1 MAYVIVGASLAGAN
15 AAETLRAEG
24 FPGEIV
30 LVGDESELPYERPP
44 LSKGFLLGN
53 QALAESFVHPAEWY
67 QKNEIDLYLST
78 RVTELDVQGKRL
90 TLSSGE
96 QLGYEKLL
104 LATGARPRP
113 FDLAGVRY
121 LRVMRDSQELKEL
134 LTPGR
139 QVVVVG
145 AGWIGLEVAAAARTH
160 GAEVTVVELDRLP
173 LRRVLGDELAE
184 FYRDVHIEKGVKFH
198 FGHSVSSADG
208 TSVTLDD
215 GTVIPA
221 EVILAGVGVAPNT
234 ELAQDAGLAVDNGV
248 VVSESLET
256 SAKDVFACGDVASW
270 HHPFLGTHIRV
281 EHWENA
287 RQSGMAAARAMLGQ
301 PVSYD
306 WIPYF
311 YSDQY
316 DVGMEYSGYVGR
328 DGYDSVV
335 YRGDRQ
341 TGEFIAFWVKDGKVL
356 AGMNVNVWDVQDA
369 IRALIKAGYE
379 GKPVDPARL
388 ADPDVP
394 LDEALS

>member
-1 MAYVIVGASLAGAN
+1 MAFVIVGASLAGAN

-24 FPGEIV
+24 FTGEIV
-30 LVGDESELPYERPP
+30 MVGEEVELPYERPP

-53 QALAESFVHPAEWY
+53 QALEEAFVHPAEWY
-67 QKNEIDLYLST
+67 QEKGISLYLST
-78 RVTELDVQGKRL
+78 RATALDVAAKQL

-113 FDLAGVRY
+113 FDLAGARY
-121 LRVMRDSQELKEL
+121 LRVMQDSREIKEL
-134 LTPGR
+134 LTEGR
-139 QVVVVG
+139 RVVVIG
-145 AGWIGLEVAAAARTH
+145 AGWIGLEVAAAGRTH

-184 FYRDVHIEKGVKFH
+184 FYRDVHVDKGVTFH
-198 FGHSVSSADG
+198 FGHSVTAADG
-208 TSVTLDD
+208 ESVTLDD
-215 GTVIPA
+215 GTVIA
-221 EVILAGVGVAPNT
+221 ADVLVAGVGVVPNT
-234 ELAQDAGLAVDNGV
+234 ELAEGAGLTVDNGI

-256 SAKDVFACGDVASW
+256 SAADVFACGDVASW
-270 HHPFLGTHIRV
+270 RHPSLDTNVRV

-301 PVSYD
+301 SVTYD

-328 DGYDSVV
+328 DGYDTVV

-341 TGEFIAFWVKDGKVL
+341 AREFIAFWVKDGRVL
-356 AGMNVNVWDVQDA
+356 AGMNVNVWDVQDP

-379 GKPVDPARL
+379 GKSVDLDRL

-394 LDEALS
+394 LDQL

>member
-24 FPGEIV
+24 FTGEIV
-30 LVGDESELPYERPP
+30 MVGEEPELPYERPP
-44 LSKGFLLGN
+44 LSKGYLLGN
-53 QALAESFVHPAEWY
+53 QALDEAFVHPQEWFEE
-67 QKNEIDLYLST
+67 KAISLYLST
-78 RVTELDVQGKRL
+78 RATALDVQAKRL

-96 QLGYEKLL
+96 QLGYDKLL

-113 FDLAGVRY
+113 IDVPGARY
-121 LRVMRDSQELKEL
+121 LRVMDDSKQLRQL

-139 QVVVVG
+139 RVVVIG

-160 GAEVTVVELDRLP
+160 GSEATVVELDRLP

-184 FYRDVHIEKGVKFH
+184 FYRDVHAGKGVTFH
-198 FGHSVSSADG
+198 FGRSVTGADD

-215 GTVIPA
+215 GTVLPA
-221 EVILAGVGVAPNT
+221 DLIVAGVGVAPNT
-234 ELAQDAGLAVDNGV
+234 ELAEDAGLEVDNGIL
-248 VVSESLET
+248 VSESLQT
-256 SAKDVFACGDVASW
+256 SAPDVYACGDVARWS
-270 HHPFLGTHIRV
+270 HPALGTRIRV

-301 PVSYD
+301 PVAYD

-316 DVGMEYSGYVGR
+316 EVGMEYSGYVGG

-341 TGEFIAFWVKDGKVL
+341 SGEFMAFWVKDGRVL

-379 GKPVDPARL
+379 GKTVDTARL
-388 ADPDVP
+388 SDRDAP
-394 LDEALS
+394 LDQLLS

>member
-24 FPGEIV
+24 YTGEIV
-30 LVGDESELPYERPP
+30 LVGEEPELPYERPP

-53 QALAESFVHPAEWY
+53 QALEEAFVHPTDWY
-67 QKNEIDLYLST
+67 RSNEISLYLST
-78 RVTELDVQGKRL
+78 RATSLDVAGKRL

-113 FDLAGVRY
+113 FDLPGARY

-139 QVVVVG
+139 RVVIIG
-145 AGWIGLEVAAAARTH
+145 AGWIGLEVAAAGRTH

-184 FYRDVHIEKGVKFH
+184 FYRDVHVDKGVEFH
-198 FGHSVSSADG
+198 FGHATTAADE

-221 EVILAGVGVAPNT
+221 DVIVVGVGVAPNT
-234 ELAQDAGLAVDNGV
+234 ELAEDAGLAVDNGI

-270 HHPFLGTHIRV
+270 SHPWLGTHVRV

-341 TGEFIAFWVKDGKVL
+341 SREFIAFWVKDGRVL
-356 AGMNVNVWDVQDA
+356 AGMNVNVWDVQDQ

-379 GKPVDPARL
+379 GKSVDLDRL
-388 ADPDVP
+388 ADPDSP
-394 LDEALS
+394 LDGL

>member
-24 FPGEIV
+24 FTGEIV
-30 LVGDESELPYERPP
+30 MVGEEAELPYERPP

-53 QALAESFVHPAEWY
+53 QALEETVVHPAEWY
-67 QKNEIDLYLST
+67 QEKEIRLHLST
-78 RVTELDVQGKRL
+78 RATALDVAGKRV

-113 FDLAGVRY
+113 FDVAGARY
-121 LRVMRDSQELKEL
+121 LRVMQDSQDLKEL
-134 LTPGR
+134 LTQGR
-139 QVVVVG
+139 QVVVIG
-145 AGWIGLEVAAAARTH
+145 AGWIGLEVAAAGRTH
-160 GAEVTVVELDRLP
+160 GADVTVVELDRLP

-184 FYRDVHIEKGVKFH
+184 FYRDVHVDKGVRFL
-198 FGHSVSSADG
+198 FGRSVASADG
-208 TSVTLDD
+208 NSVTLDD

-221 EVILAGVGVAPNT
+221 EVIVAGVGVAPNT
-234 ELAQDAGLAVDNGV
+234 ELAQDAGLAVDNGI

-270 HHPFLGTHIRV
+270 SHPLFDTHIRV

-316 DVGMEYSGYVGR
+316 DVGMEYSGYVGHN
-328 DGYDSVV
+328 GYDSVV
-335 YRGDRQ
+335 YRGDPQAR
-341 TGEFIAFWVKDGKVL
+341 EFIAFWVKDGRVL
-356 AGMNVNVWDVQDA
+356 AGMNVNVWDVQDH

-379 GKPVDPARL
+379 GKSVDLDRL
-388 ADPDVP
+388 ADPDTA
-394 LDEALS
+394 LDGLAS